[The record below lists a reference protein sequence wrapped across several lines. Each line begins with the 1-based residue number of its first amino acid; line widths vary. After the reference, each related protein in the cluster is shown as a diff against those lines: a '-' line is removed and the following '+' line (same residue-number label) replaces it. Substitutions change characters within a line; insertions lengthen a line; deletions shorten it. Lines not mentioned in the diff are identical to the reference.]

1 MRSGRAASPVTG
13 SDALRRGSHSSIKI
27 WAAVVLAALLVAPAV
42 IGLMVIPTIAQTDKP
57 LPVIN
62 PTPAGIP
69 EKFEEAFYEKIL
81 KTISKRSDLRSFG
94 TTLQYYTVVVVVE
107 RYGPDGTDVSE
118 MNKARIVEELKEAGA
133 KDIASA
139 ETLSFVIA
147 LVPVGKIMGLS
158 THEDVHLLGDG
169 QLPLRSLA
177 SNPTVTVNATVA
189 ALTTANGIADGSGA
203 RVAILESTNIDYSF
217 VNDKIILSL
226 DCSSY
231 PCIPASRLPSSGLLH
246 ADGVAHFIGTT
257 GHAEHN
263 GISPGAEII
272 SLASGGYS
280 DGQYYALDWAVSNDV
295 DVVNMSIAVPSYCSS
310 SSAQFAVNV
319 ISNDVVLSGTTLVSS
334 AGNQGPGYES
344 LTFPCSYNIITVG
357 GIDDRGSDITMSS
370 FASRGPY
377 HIFDYST
384 LIATVM
390 KPEIVA
396 PATNVPIAVTVSGVA
411 TGNSGTSF
419 SAPQVSAAVA
429 VLAGENDYLSP
440 EDVRA
445 TLFLGANW
453 TGPVPCT
460 SVQFEQNNT
469 ADDCSYARQ
478 PSDANATSTSILNN
492 VGFGILNVGQSLHYT
507 LQGNGQHVVAGD
519 LLHDDVLEYQFNIT
533 NTARPVKVILT
544 WLNNAFNAVS
554 VPGETP
560 TVFTSG
566 RIYNLDLEVTCP
578 GMDAI
583 HANSAYQNNEFA
595 VFMPNQTGTCTVQ
608 VDSSDSRSYDSRKR
622 FALASTIP
630 FNVEPT
636 SPRIS
641 VTSPVNATVTT
652 LTVDFGNAIKPD
664 AFTASDVTTSTG
676 TVSEPTTSD
685 SQTFG
690 FNITNPANEDIE
702 ISIAAGTVEYVSG
715 NINAEAHAR
724 IERAPPTVV
733 LSTIM
738 PSPTNAKNAPFTAAF
753 SEPVAFDSGIS
764 DISVTGGAA
773 SNLSPSGTSRTF
785 TFIVTPTG
793 DGKVTVSIPAGS
805 VADLAGNTNTVSN
818 TLQITFKMSDP
829 EAFITTW
836 KTTTADESITLP
848 ISGSGMTVNWGDG
861 TTTTASGPVSH
872 TYNTA
877 GDHTIQITGELTRF
891 HLINA
896 AYASKLVSLDQWG
909 TASWTTMEN
918 AFRGASNMAYNA
930 VDSPDLS
937 SVTDMYYMFSRASAF
952 NGNISS
958 WNVSSVTDMS
968 YMFFHASAFN
978 GDLSSWNV
986 SSVTDMSYMF
996 ASATSF
1002 NGDLSSWNVS
1012 SVTDMSYMFF
1022 HASAFNGD
1030 LSSWN
1035 VSSVT
1040 DMSNMFRV
1048 ATSFN
1053 GNISSWDVSSVTDM
1067 YNMFASATSFNGDLS
1082 SWNVSSVTNMF
1093 NMFRVATSFNGDLSS
1108 WNVSSV
1114 IDMNSMFR
1122 GASSFNQ
1129 TLNSWDVS
1137 SVTNMSNMFNM
1148 FNVASAF
1155 NGNISSWDVSSVTN
1169 MFNMFRVATSFNGD
1183 LSSWNVSSVIKMNS
1197 MFRGASSFN
1206 QTLNDWDVSS
1216 VSDMDNM
1223 FQSTRAFNQPLNSW
1237 NVSSVTD
1244 MYNMFHSARAF
1255 NQPLNSWNVSSVTDM
1270 YNMFSGASSF
1280 DQNLGNWYVV
1290 PDSVSIASSN
1300 VPGVVGSIS
1309 AQNTALN
1316 SHNPVYNVTGSDS
1329 TRFAIVN
1336 GNQLNMASVDTESD
1350 YTVNVTASDGTVFE
1364 DGNNWRVLEIT
1375 VSGGT
1380 NGSSVVMAGD
1390 DQTVGEGDTV
1400 TLSGSVTP
1408 DGDPITYAWSQT
1420 APASPLIAFANS
1432 SAPLTTFTA
1441 PAITGDT
1448 TFTITLTAHDGTQSA
1463 EDTLKITVKETSA
1476 AFITTW
1482 TATSSDKGITLPM
1495 KGTYSVLWGDDS
1507 YDAGVRDSKLHTYA
1521 DAGTYTVTVLGEG
1534 LESISLFSDNANA
1547 LQLESIEQWGG
1558 TEWTTMDDAFEGASN
1573 MVYRATNAPD
1583 LSKVTHT
1590 SGMFWGASSFD
1601 GDLSGWNVSNV
1612 TNMFGMFSGASSFNQ
1627 TLNSWDV
1634 SSVTDMSYM
1643 FFGAS
1648 SFDQPLN
1655 SWDVSSVTD
1664 IYNMF
1669 ERASSFNQPLNGWN
1683 VSSATAM
1690 SNMFDDATAFN
1701 QNLGNWYVVP
1711 DSVSIASSNVPG
1723 VVGSISA
1730 QNTALDGHSP
1740 VYNVTGSDPTRFT
1753 IVNGNQLNMTSVDN
1767 TKSDYT
1773 VNVTASGGSVF
1784 EDGNNWRVLEITVS
1798 GSTNDP
1804 PMVQAGDDQTVGEG
1818 DTVTLSGSVTPDGDP
1833 ITYAWSQTA
1842 PASPLIAFAN
1852 SSAPLTTFTAPA
1864 ITGDTTFTITLTAHD
1879 GTQSAADAL
1888 NVTVRETGAAFIT
1901 TWTASD
1907 SDKGITLPMKGTYSV
1922 LWGDD
1927 TYSPDVIN
1935 SKLYTYDVAG
1945 TYTVTVL
1952 GEGLESINL
1961 SSYDAPNAE
1970 QLRSIEQWGGT
1981 KWTTMSG
1988 AFDGAAN
1995 MVYRAT
2001 DAPDLSGV
2009 TYMDNM
2015 FLGASSFNGN
2025 LSGWNVSSVI
2035 DMSSMFDGASSF
2047 NGNLSGWDVSS
2058 VTNMNY
2064 MFWDASS
2071 FDQPLN
2077 NWNVSSVT
2085 SMFGMFNGAS
2095 SFDQNLGNWYV
2106 VPADTVY
2113 ANSEG
2118 TLNVTTISTQN
2129 TALDVP
2135 SLLYGIDSG
2144 DSLNLFNITG
2154 SNTLMFKSAQSAGT
2168 YNVTVT
2174 ASGTVVFS
2182 NGNNWRILNVTVTG
2196 GVTNAVPELNSIGSQ
2211 SVSELQSLTF
2221 TATATDA
2228 NSGDTL
2234 MFSLTG
2240 TTPSGASIHQ
2250 DTGVFSWTPSESQD
2264 GTHTITVRVED
2275 GAGAIDSEAITVTV
2289 NEVNEDPVLNSIG
2302 PKSANQLE
2310 QLTFTATATDGDT
2323 IGGTADT
2330 LAFSMTNAPTGA
2342 SINQNTGVFSWTP
2355 TASQT
2360 GAYTIT
2366 FQVQDGA
2373 GATDSENVT
2382 VTVTVSNQN
2391 PVLGSIGSKSV
2402 DELATLSFNATATD
2416 GNNDALE
2423 FSLTG
2428 TPPSGA
2434 SINSTSGAFSWTPT
2448 ELQDG
2453 SHSVTVRVSDG
2464 NGGSDSETIT
2474 VTVNEVNED
2483 PVLASVGSKQVNEL
2497 AALSFTA
2504 SASDGDTVGGTADTL
2519 EFSLTGTTPSGA
2531 SIHQDTGVF
2540 SWTPSESQDGTHT
2553 ITVRVE
2559 DGNGGSDS
2567 EAITVTVDEVNE
2579 DPVLASVGSKQV
2591 NELAALSFTASASDG
2606 DTVGGT
2612 ADTLEFSLTGT
2623 TPSGASIHQ
2632 DTGVFSWTP
2641 SESQDG
2647 THTIT
2652 VRVEDGAGAIDS
2664 EAITV
2669 TVNEVNEDPVLNSIG
2684 PKSANQLE
2692 QLTFTATAT
2701 DGDTIGGTADTLA
2714 FSMTNAPTGASINQ
2728 NTGVFSWTPTASQTG
2743 AYTITFQVQDGAG
2756 ATDSENVTV
2765 TVTVSNQN
2773 PVLGSIGSKSVD
2785 ELATLSFNA
2794 TATDGN
2800 NDALEFSLTG
2810 TPPSGASINST
2821 SGAFSWTPTE
2831 LQDGSHSVTVRV
2843 SDGNGGSDSET
2854 ITVTV
2859 NEVNE
2864 DPVLASVGSKQVN
2877 ELAAL
2882 SFTASASDGDTV
2894 GGTADTLEFS
2904 LTGTTPSGASIH
2916 QDTGVFSWTPSES
2929 QDGTHTITVR
2939 VEDGNGGSDSE
2950 AITVTVDEV
2959 NEDPVLASVGSKQVN
2974 ELAALSFTASA
2985 SDGDTIG
2992 GTADTLEF
3000 SLTGTTPSGA
3010 SINQNTGV
3018 FSWTPSES
3026 QDGTHTITVRV
3037 EDDNGGSDS
3046 EAITVTVNE
3055 VNEDPVLASVG
3066 SKQVNELAALSFTAS
3081 ASDGDTVGGTADT
3094 LEFSLTG
3101 TTPSGASIH
3110 QDTGVFSWT
3119 PSESQDGTHTITVR
3133 VEDGNGGSDSE
3144 AITVTV
3150 NEVNEDPVLASVGSK
3165 QVNELA
3171 ALSFTASASDG
3182 DTIGGTAD
3190 TLEFSLTGTTPSGA
3204 SIHQDTGVF
3213 SWTPSE
3219 SQDGTH
3225 TITVRVEDGAGAI
3238 DSEAITVTVNEVNED
3253 PVLASVGSK
3262 QVNELAA
3269 LSFTASAS
3277 DGDTVGGT
3285 ADTLEFSLTGT
3296 TPSGAS
3302 IHQDTGVFSW
3312 TPSESQDGTHT
3323 ITVRVED
3330 DNGGS
3335 DSEAITV
3342 TVDEVNEDPV
3352 LASVG
3357 SKQVNELAALSFT
3370 ASASDGDTIGG
3381 TADTLEFSL
3390 TGTTPSGA
3398 SIHQDTGV
3406 FSWTPSESQDG
3417 THTITVRVEDG
3428 AGAIDSEAITVT
3440 VNEVNEDPVLAS
3452 VGSKQVN
3459 ELAALSFTASA
3470 SDGDTIGGTAD
3481 TLEFSLTGTTPSGAS
3496 IHQDTGVFSWTPSE
3510 SQDGTHTI
3518 TVRVED
3524 GNGGSDSEA
3533 ITVTVNEVN
3542 EDPVLNSIGPKSAN
3556 QLEQLT
3562 FTATATDGDTIG
3574 GTADTLAFSM
3584 TNAPTGA
3591 SINQNTGVFSW
3602 TPTASQTG
3610 AYTITFQVQDGAGAT
3625 DSENVTVTV
3634 TVSNQNPV
3642 LGSIGSKSVDELATL
3657 SFNATATDGNNDA
3670 LEFSLTGTPP
3680 SGASINSTSGAFSW
3694 TPTELQDGSHSVTV
3708 RVSDGN
3714 GGSDSETITVT
3725 VNEVNEDPVLASVG
3739 SKQVNEL
3746 AALSFT
3752 ASASDGDTVGG
3763 TADTLEFSLTGT
3775 TPSGASIHQDTGVFS
3790 WTPSESQDGTHT
3802 ITVRVEDG
3810 NGGSDSE
3817 AITVTVDEVNEDPV
3831 LASVGSKQVNELAA
3845 LSFTA
3850 SASDGDTIGGTADT
3864 LEFSLTGTTPSGA
3877 SIHQD
3882 TGVFSWT
3889 PSESQDGTHTIT
3901 VRVEDGAGAIDS
3913 EAITVTVNE
3922 VNEDPVL
3929 ASVGSKQVNELAA
3942 LSFTASASDGDTI
3955 GGTADTLEFSLT
3967 GTTPSG
3973 ASIHQDTGVFS
3984 WTPSESQ
3991 DGTHTITVRVEDGN
4005 GGSDS
4010 EAITVTVNEVN
4021 EDPVLNSIGPKSAN
4035 QLEQLTFTATAT
4047 DGDTIG
4053 GTADTLAFSM
4063 TNAPTGASINQNT
4076 GVFSWTPTAS
4086 QTGAYTITFQVQDGA
4101 GATDSENVTVT
4112 VTVSNQNPVLGSIGS
4127 KSVDELATLSFN
4139 ATATDGNNDAL
4150 EFSLTGT
4157 PPSGASINSTS
4168 GAFSWTPT
4176 ELQDGSHSVTVRV
4189 SDGNGGSDSET
4200 ITVTVNEVN
4209 EDPVL
4214 ASVGSK
4220 QVNELAALS
4229 FTASA
4234 SDGDTVGGTAD
4245 TLEFSLTGTTPSG
4258 ASIHQDTGVFS
4269 WTPSES
4275 QDGTHTITV
4284 RVEDGNGGSDSE
4296 TITVTVDEVNE
4307 DPVLASVGSKQV
4319 NELAALSFTASASD
4333 ADTIGGTA
4341 DTLEFSL
4348 TGTTPSGASIHQDTG
4363 VFSWTPSESQDG
4375 THTITVRVEDGAGAI
4390 DSEAITVTVNEV
4402 NEDPVLA
4409 SVGSKQV
4416 NELAA
4421 LSFTAS
4427 ASDGDTVGGT
4437 ADTLEFSLTGTTPS
4451 GASIHQDTGVFSWTP
4466 SESQDGTYTITV
4478 RVEDGNG
4485 GSDSEAITVT
4495 VDEVNEDP
4503 VLNSIGPKSAN
4514 PLETLSF
4521 TASASDADII
4531 GGTADTLEFS
4541 LTGTPPTGAS
4551 INQNTGVFS
4560 WTPTASQTGAYTI
4573 TFQVQDGAGAT
4584 DSEDV
4589 TVTVTVSNQNPV
4601 LGSIGS
4607 KSVDELATLS
4617 FNATATDGNNDALE
4631 FSLTGTPPSGASINS
4646 TSGAFSWTPTELQDG
4661 SHSVTVR
4668 VSDGNGG
4675 SDSESITV
4683 TVNEVNEDPVLASV
4697 GSKQVNELAA
4707 LSFTASASDGD
4718 TVGGTADTL
4727 EFSLTGT
4734 TPSGASIHQ
4743 DTGVFSWTPSE
4754 SQDGTHTITVRVE
4767 DGNGGSDSETIT
4779 VTVDEVNEDPVL
4791 NSIGPKS
4798 ANQLEQLTFTA
4809 TATDGDTI
4817 GGTADTLEFSLTG
4830 TPPTGASINQNTG
4843 VFSWTPT
4850 ASQTGAYTI
4859 TFQVQDGAGATDS
4872 EDVTV
4877 TVTVSNQNPVLG
4889 SIGSKSVDELA
4900 TLSFN
4905 ATATDGNN
4913 DALEFSLTGTP
4924 PSGAS
4929 INSTSGAFSW
4939 TPTELQDGSHS
4950 VTVRV
4955 SDGNGGS
4962 DSETITVT
4970 VNEVNED
4977 PVLASVGSK
4986 QVNELAALSFTASAS
5001 DGDTVGGTADTL
5013 EFSLTGTTPSGASI
5027 HQDTGVFSWTPSES
5041 QDGTHTITVRVEDD
5055 NGGSD
5060 SEAITVTVNEVN
5072 EDPVLN
5078 SIGPKSANQLE
5089 QLTFTATAT
5098 DGDTIGGTADTLEFS
5113 LTGTPPTGASINQ
5126 NTGVFSWTPTAS
5138 QTVAYAITFQVQD
5151 GDGATDSETVT
5162 VTVSDSNENPVL
5174 NSIGLKSVNE
5184 LATLSF
5190 TASATDGDS
5199 DSLTFSL
5206 VGAPSGTLINQNTGA
5221 FSWTPTELQDGS
5233 HSATVRVSDGN
5244 GGTDSETV
5252 TVTVGEV
5259 NTAPVLGSIGP
5270 QGVNR
5275 PGTLTFT
5282 ATAVD
5287 GDVIA
5292 GVSDTM
5298 TFSMTGAPTGA
5309 SVDSVTGAF
5318 SWTPAESQTGM
5329 YTITVR
5335 VEDGSGASD
5344 SENVTVTVTEGGT
5357 NEVPVLDFIGP
5368 QEINELETLEF
5379 TATATDNDM
5388 DSLTF
5393 VMAGDRPRGA
5403 SMTPSGMFS
5412 WTPDQSQDGDYS
5424 ITVRVSDGRG
5434 GTDSEVVAI
5443 TVRDIAPLP
5452 VSARASSS
5460 SAIALTL
5467 SEIVVSGGQGP
5478 NGFSVTTGGDPVSV
5492 QSITGSGTTTLV
5504 LGLDGT
5510 VSSTDGAVRLS
5521 YSDAVGDVEDMD
5533 GRPLA
5538 SFSEL
5543 DVLFSSQRRGGTT
5556 PPAVD
5561 LGTLAYQRLADI
5573 PPHIAE
5579 QIASRDASDPLEPL
5593 VPDDTF
5599 EFPLVI
5605 NGYGYLLDD
5614 TTTTL
5619 VPQILTVGGDD
5630 PIIVTFTVYTQK
5642 DPAHFTL
5649 YLNLSDEN
5657 TDYADSDTYITYK
5670 NNDGTTVVTDPHEYI
5685 GSATITVTQEDDQIP
5700 EKKTVR
5706 ITVEFAEPMGL
5717 TNMVAYM
5724 WNTDRKAAFIKIID
5738 AFEVVAVLPEPVV
5751 QAADPEPVEPD
5762 SELPADPEP
5771 AVPGSG
5777 LPADPEPA
5785 SADTTGSGDYDE
5797 AQVLTLIRMWSGF
5810 EPEMITDEQM
5820 LASLGL
5826 DYHDADIPNWMMTE
5840 LGVLVAK
5847 GDVTVDEF
5855 MLALQY
5861 VLDHA

>member
-1 MRSGRAASPVTG
+1 M
-13 SDALRRGSHSSIKI
+13 
-27 WAAVVLAALLVAPAV
+27 
-42 IGLMVIPTIAQTDKP
+42 
-57 LPVIN
+57 
-62 PTPAGIP
+62 
-69 EKFEEAFYEKIL
+69 
-81 KTISKRSDLRSFG
+81 
-94 TTLQYYTVVVVVE
+94 
-107 RYGPDGTDVSE
+107 
-118 MNKARIVEELKEAGA
+118 
-133 KDIASA
+133 
-139 ETLSFVIA
+139 
-147 LVPVGKIMGLS
+147 
-158 THEDVHLLGDG
+158 
-169 QLPLRSLA
+169 
-177 SNPTVTVNATVA
+177 
-189 ALTTANGIADGSGA
+189 
-203 RVAILESTNIDYSF
+203 
-217 VNDKIILSL
+217 
-226 DCSSY
+226 
-231 PCIPASRLPSSGLLH
+231 
-246 ADGVAHFIGTT
+246 
-257 GHAEHN
+257 
-263 GISPGAEII
+263 
-272 SLASGGYS
+272 
-280 DGQYYALDWAVSNDV
+280 
-295 DVVNMSIAVPSYCSS
+295 
-310 SSAQFAVNV
+310 
-319 ISNDVVLSGTTLVSS
+319 
-334 AGNQGPGYES
+334 
-344 LTFPCSYNIITVG
+344 
-357 GIDDRGSDITMSS
+357 
-370 FASRGPY
+370 
-377 HIFDYST
+377 
-384 LIATVM
+384 
-390 KPEIVA
+390 
-396 PATNVPIAVTVSGVA
+396 
-411 TGNSGTSF
+411 
-419 SAPQVSAAVA
+419 
-429 VLAGENDYLSP
+429 
-440 EDVRA
+440 
-445 TLFLGANW
+445 
-453 TGPVPCT
+453 
-460 SVQFEQNNT
+460 
-469 ADDCSYARQ
+469 
-478 PSDANATSTSILNN
+478 
-492 VGFGILNVGQSLHYT
+492 
-507 LQGNGQHVVAGD
+507 
-519 LLHDDVLEYQFNIT
+519 
-533 NTARPVKVILT
+533 
-544 WLNNAFNAVS
+544 
-554 VPGETP
+554 
-560 TVFTSG
+560 
-566 RIYNLDLEVTCP
+566 
-578 GMDAI
+578 
-583 HANSAYQNNEFA
+583 
-595 VFMPNQTGTCTVQ
+595 
-608 VDSSDSRSYDSRKR
+608 
-622 FALASTIP
+622 
-630 FNVEPT
+630 
-636 SPRIS
+636 
-641 VTSPVNATVTT
+641 
-652 LTVDFGNAIKPD
+652 
-664 AFTASDVTTSTG
+664 
-676 TVSEPTTSD
+676 
-685 SQTFG
+685 
-690 FNITNPANEDIE
+690 
-702 ISIAAGTVEYVSG
+702 
-715 NINAEAHAR
+715 
-724 IERAPPTVV
+724 
-733 LSTIM
+733 
-738 PSPTNAKNAPFTAAF
+738 
-753 SEPVAFDSGIS
+753 
-764 DISVTGGAA
+764 
-773 SNLSPSGTSRTF
+773 
-785 TFIVTPTG
+785 
-793 DGKVTVSIPAGS
+793 
-805 VADLAGNTNTVSN
+805 
-818 TLQITFKMSDP
+818 
-829 EAFITTW
+829 
-836 KTTTADESITLP
+836 
-848 ISGSGMTVNWGDG
+848 
-861 TTTTASGPVSH
+861 TASG
-872 TYNTA
+872 
-877 GDHTIQITGELTRF
+877 D
-891 HLINA
+891 
-896 AYASKLVSLDQWG
+896 D
-909 TASWTTMEN
+909 
-918 AFRGASNMAYNA
+918 
-930 VDSPDLS
+930 
-937 SVTDMYYMFSRASAF
+937 
-952 NGNISS
+952 
-958 WNVSSVTDMS
+958 
-968 YMFFHASAFN
+968 
-978 GDLSSWNV
+978 
-986 SSVTDMSYMF
+986 
-996 ASATSF
+996 
-1002 NGDLSSWNVS
+1002 
-1012 SVTDMSYMFF
+1012 
-1022 HASAFNGD
+1022 
-1030 LSSWN
+1030 
-1035 VSSVT
+1035 
-1040 DMSNMFRV
+1040 
-1048 ATSFN
+1048 
-1053 GNISSWDVSSVTDM
+1053 
-1067 YNMFASATSFNGDLS
+1067 
-1082 SWNVSSVTNMF
+1082 
-1093 NMFRVATSFNGDLSS
+1093 
-1108 WNVSSV
+1108 
-1114 IDMNSMFR
+1114 
-1122 GASSFNQ
+1122 
-1129 TLNSWDVS
+1129 
-1137 SVTNMSNMFNM
+1137 
-1148 FNVASAF
+1148 
-1155 NGNISSWDVSSVTN
+1155 
-1169 MFNMFRVATSFNGD
+1169 
-1183 LSSWNVSSVIKMNS
+1183 
-1197 MFRGASSFN
+1197 
-1206 QTLNDWDVSS
+1206 
-1216 VSDMDNM
+1216 
-1223 FQSTRAFNQPLNSW
+1223 
-1237 NVSSVTD
+1237 
-1244 MYNMFHSARAF
+1244 
-1255 NQPLNSWNVSSVTDM
+1255 
-1270 YNMFSGASSF
+1270 
-1280 DQNLGNWYVV
+1280 
-1290 PDSVSIASSN
+1290 
-1300 VPGVVGSIS
+1300 
-1309 AQNTALN
+1309 
-1316 SHNPVYNVTGSDS
+1316 
-1329 TRFAIVN
+1329 
-1336 GNQLNMASVDTESD
+1336 
-1350 YTVNVTASDGTVFE
+1350 VFE
-1364 DGNNWRVLEIT
+1364 NGNNWRVLDIT
-1375 VSGGT
+1375 VPDSPPTVHAGG
-1380 NGSSVVMAGD
+1380 

-1400 TLSGSVTP
+1400 TLSGSAMDP
-1408 DGDPITYAWSQT
+1408 DGDPITYTWLQT
-1420 APASPLIAFANS
+1420 GSAAHRITFANA

-1441 PAITGDT
+1441 PAVTGDT
-1448 TFTITLTAHDGTQSA
+1448 TFTITLTADGGGQSV
-1463 EDTLKITVKETSA
+1463 EDTLKITVKETST

-1482 TATSSDKGITLPM
+1482 TATDSDKDITLPM
-1495 KGTYSVLWGDDS
+1495 KGMYSILWGDGS
-1507 YDAGVRDSKLHTYA
+1507 NSTNVSGSQSHTYGA
-1521 DAGTYTVTVLGEG
+1521 AGNYTVTVLGDG
-1534 LESISLFSDNANA
+1534 LLSINLSGDTANA
-1547 LQLESIEQWGG
+1547 RQLRSIEQWGG
-1558 TEWTTMDDAFEGASN
+1558 TEWNTMLKAFSRTSN
-1573 MVYRATNAPD
+1573 MAYNATDSPN
-1583 LSKVTHT
+1583 LSKVNST
-1590 SGMFWGASSFD
+1590 SSMFDGASSFD
-1601 GDLSGWNVSNV
+1601 GDISGWDVSSV
-1612 TNMFGMFSGASSFNQ
+1612 TTMNSMFFGASSFDGDISGWDVSSVTTMNSMFFNAFIFDQ
-1627 TLNSWDV
+1627 PLNSWDV
-1634 SSVTDMSYM
+1634 SSVTTMNSM
-1643 FFGAS
+1643 FFKAFL
-1648 SFDQPLN
+1648 FDQPLN

-1664 IYNMF
+1664 MGGMF
-1669 ERASSFNQPLNGWN
+1669 ARATN
-1683 VSSATAM
+1683 
-1690 SNMFDDATAFN
+1690 FN

-1711 DSVSIASSNVPG
+1711 DSMSIDRTDVPN

-1730 QNTALDGHSP
+1730 QNTHLDSHSP
-1740 VYNVTGSDPTRFT
+1740 VYNVTGSDPTRFA
-1753 IVNGNQLNMTSVDN
+1753 IVNGNQLNMTSVDD
-1767 TKSDYT
+1767 TKSTYT
-1773 VNVTASGGSVF
+1773 VNVTASEGTVF
-1784 EDGNNWRVLEITVS
+1784 EDGNNWRVFDVTAT
-1798 GSTNDP
+1798 G
-1804 PMVQAGDDQTVGEG
+1804 QANV
-1818 DTVTLSGSVTPDGDP
+1818 DP
-1833 ITYAWSQTA
+1833 I
-1842 PASPLIAFAN
+1842 
-1852 SSAPLTTFTAPA
+1852 
-1864 ITGDTTFTITLTAHD
+1864 
-1879 GTQSAADAL
+1879 
-1888 NVTVRETGAAFIT
+1888 
-1901 TWTASD
+1901 
-1907 SDKGITLPMKGTYSV
+1907 
-1922 LWGDD
+1922 
-1927 TYSPDVIN
+1927 
-1935 SKLYTYDVAG
+1935 
-1945 TYTVTVL
+1945 
-1952 GEGLESINL
+1952 
-1961 SSYDAPNAE
+1961 
-1970 QLRSIEQWGGT
+1970 
-1981 KWTTMSG
+1981 
-1988 AFDGAAN
+1988 
-1995 MVYRAT
+1995 
-2001 DAPDLSGV
+2001 
-2009 TYMDNM
+2009 
-2015 FLGASSFNGN
+2015 
-2025 LSGWNVSSVI
+2025 
-2035 DMSSMFDGASSF
+2035 
-2047 NGNLSGWDVSS
+2047 
-2058 VTNMNY
+2058 
-2064 MFWDASS
+2064 
-2071 FDQPLN
+2071 
-2077 NWNVSSVT
+2077 
-2085 SMFGMFNGAS
+2085 
-2095 SFDQNLGNWYV
+2095 
-2106 VPADTVY
+2106 
-2113 ANSEG
+2113 
-2118 TLNVTTISTQN
+2118 
-2129 TALDVP
+2129 
-2135 SLLYGIDSG
+2135 
-2144 DSLNLFNITG
+2144 
-2154 SNTLMFKSAQSAGT
+2154 
-2168 YNVTVT
+2168 
-2174 ASGTVVFS
+2174 
-2182 NGNNWRILNVTVTG
+2182 
-2196 GVTNAVPELNSIGSQ
+2196 LNSIGSQ
-2211 SVSELQSLTF
+2211 SVSELQHLTF
-2221 TATATDA
+2221 TATATDD
-2228 NSGDTL
+2228 NGDTL
-2234 MFSLTG
+2234 T
-2240 TTPSGASIHQ
+2240 
-2250 DTGVFSWTPSESQD
+2250 
-2264 GTHTITVRVED
+2264 
-2275 GAGAIDSEAITVTV
+2275 
-2289 NEVNEDPVLNSIG
+2289 
-2302 PKSANQLE
+2302 
-2310 QLTFTATATDGDT
+2310 
-2323 IGGTADT
+2323 
-2330 LAFSMTNAPTGA
+2330 
-2342 SINQNTGVFSWTP
+2342 
-2355 TASQT
+2355 
-2360 GAYTIT
+2360 
-2366 FQVQDGA
+2366 
-2373 GATDSENVT
+2373 
-2382 VTVTVSNQN
+2382 
-2391 PVLGSIGSKSV
+2391 
-2402 DELATLSFNATATD
+2402 
-2416 GNNDALE
+2416 
-2423 FSLTG
+2423 
-2428 TPPSGA
+2428 
-2434 SINSTSGAFSWTPT
+2434 
-2448 ELQDG
+2448 
-2453 SHSVTVRVSDG
+2453 
-2464 NGGSDSETIT
+2464 
-2474 VTVNEVNED
+2474 
-2483 PVLASVGSKQVNEL
+2483 
-2497 AALSFTA
+2497 
-2504 SASDGDTVGGTADTL
+2504 
-2519 EFSLTGTTPSGA
+2519 
-2531 SIHQDTGVF
+2531 
-2540 SWTPSESQDGTHT
+2540 
-2553 ITVRVE
+2553 
-2559 DGNGGSDS
+2559 
-2567 EAITVTVDEVNE
+2567 
-2579 DPVLASVGSKQV
+2579 
-2591 NELAALSFTASASDG
+2591 
-2606 DTVGGT
+2606 
-2612 ADTLEFSLTGT
+2612 
-2623 TPSGASIHQ
+2623 
-2632 DTGVFSWTP
+2632 
-2641 SESQDG
+2641 
-2647 THTIT
+2647 
-2652 VRVEDGAGAIDS
+2652 
-2664 EAITV
+2664 
-2669 TVNEVNEDPVLNSIG
+2669 
-2684 PKSANQLE
+2684 
-2692 QLTFTATAT
+2692 
-2701 DGDTIGGTADTLA
+2701 
-2714 FSMTNAPTGASINQ
+2714 
-2728 NTGVFSWTPTASQTG
+2728 
-2743 AYTITFQVQDGAG
+2743 
-2756 ATDSENVTV
+2756 
-2765 TVTVSNQN
+2765 
-2773 PVLGSIGSKSVD
+2773 
-2785 ELATLSFNA
+2785 
-2794 TATDGN
+2794 
-2800 NDALEFSLTG
+2800 
-2810 TPPSGASINST
+2810 
-2821 SGAFSWTPTE
+2821 
-2831 LQDGSHSVTVRV
+2831 
-2843 SDGNGGSDSET
+2843 
-2854 ITVTV
+2854 
-2859 NEVNE
+2859 
-2864 DPVLASVGSKQVN
+2864 
-2877 ELAAL
+2877 
-2882 SFTASASDGDTV
+2882 
-2894 GGTADTLEFS
+2894 
-2904 LTGTTPSGASIH
+2904 
-2916 QDTGVFSWTPSES
+2916 
-2929 QDGTHTITVR
+2929 
-2939 VEDGNGGSDSE
+2939 
-2950 AITVTVDEV
+2950 
-2959 NEDPVLASVGSKQVN
+2959 
-2974 ELAALSFTASA
+2974 
-2985 SDGDTIG
+2985 
-2992 GTADTLEF
+2992 
-3000 SLTGTTPSGA
+3000 
-3010 SINQNTGV
+3010 
-3018 FSWTPSES
+3018 
-3026 QDGTHTITVRV
+3026 
-3037 EDDNGGSDS
+3037 
-3046 EAITVTVNE
+3046 
-3055 VNEDPVLASVG
+3055 
-3066 SKQVNELAALSFTAS
+3066 
-3081 ASDGDTVGGTADT
+3081 
-3094 LEFSLTG
+3094 FSLTG

-3182 DTIGGTAD
+3182 DTVGGTAD
-3190 TLEFSLTGTTPSGA
+3190 TLEFSLTGTPPSGA

-3225 TITVRVEDGAGAI
+3225 TITVRVEDGNGGS

-3269 LSFTASAS
+3269 LSFTASAL

-3296 TPSGAS
+3296 P
-3302 IHQDTGVFSW
+3302 
-3312 TPSESQDGTHT
+3312 
-3323 ITVRVED
+3323 
-3330 DNGGS
+3330 
-3335 DSEAITV
+3335 
-3342 TVDEVNEDPV
+3342 
-3352 LASVG
+3352 
-3357 SKQVNELAALSFT
+3357 
-3370 ASASDGDTIGG
+3370 
-3381 TADTLEFSL
+3381 
-3390 TGTTPSGA
+3390 
-3398 SIHQDTGV
+3398 
-3406 FSWTPSESQDG
+3406 
-3417 THTITVRVEDG
+3417 
-3428 AGAIDSEAITVT
+3428 
-3440 VNEVNEDPVLAS
+3440 
-3452 VGSKQVN
+3452 
-3459 ELAALSFTASA
+3459 
-3470 SDGDTIGGTAD
+3470 
-3481 TLEFSLTGTTPSGAS
+3481 PSGAS

-3625 DSENVTVTV
+3625 DSE
-3634 TVSNQNPV
+3634 
-3642 LGSIGSKSVDELATL
+3642 D
-3657 SFNATATDGNNDA
+3657 
-3670 LEFSLTGTPP
+3670 
-3680 SGASINSTSGAFSW
+3680 
-3694 TPTELQDGSHSVTV
+3694 
-3708 RVSDGN
+3708 
-3714 GGSDSETITVT
+3714 
-3725 VNEVNEDPVLASVG
+3725 
-3739 SKQVNEL
+3739 
-3746 AALSFT
+3746 
-3752 ASASDGDTVGG
+3752 
-3763 TADTLEFSLTGT
+3763 
-3775 TPSGASIHQDTGVFS
+3775 
-3790 WTPSESQDGTHT
+3790 
-3802 ITVRVEDG
+3802 
-3810 NGGSDSE
+3810 
-3817 AITVTVDEVNEDPV
+3817 
-3831 LASVGSKQVNELAA
+3831 
-3845 LSFTA
+3845 
-3850 SASDGDTIGGTADT
+3850 
-3864 LEFSLTGTTPSGA
+3864 
-3877 SIHQD
+3877 
-3882 TGVFSWT
+3882 
-3889 PSESQDGTHTIT
+3889 
-3901 VRVEDGAGAIDS
+3901 
-3913 EAITVTVNE
+3913 
-3922 VNEDPVL
+3922 
-3929 ASVGSKQVNELAA
+3929 
-3942 LSFTASASDGDTI
+3942 
-3955 GGTADTLEFSLT
+3955 
-3967 GTTPSG
+3967 
-3973 ASIHQDTGVFS
+3973 
-3984 WTPSESQ
+3984 
-3991 DGTHTITVRVEDGN
+3991 
-4005 GGSDS
+4005 
-4010 EAITVTVNEVN
+4010 
-4021 EDPVLNSIGPKSAN
+4021 
-4035 QLEQLTFTATAT
+4035 
-4047 DGDTIG
+4047 
-4053 GTADTLAFSM
+4053 
-4063 TNAPTGASINQNT
+4063 
-4076 GVFSWTPTAS
+4076 
-4086 QTGAYTITFQVQDGA
+4086 
-4101 GATDSENVTVT
+4101 VTVT

-4333 ADTIGGTA
+4333 GDTVGGTADTLEFSLTGTTPSGASIHQDTGVFSWTPSESQDGTHTITVRVEDGNGGSDSEAITVTVNEVNEDPVLASVGSKQVNELAALSFTASASDGDTVGGTADTLEFSLTGTTPSGASIHQDTGVFSWTPSESQDGTHTITVRVEDGNGGSDSEAITVTVNEVNEDPVLASVGSKQVNELAALSFTASASDGDTVGGTADTLEFSLTGTPPSGASIHQDTGVFSWTPSESQDGTHTITVRVEDGNGGSDSEAITVTVNEVNEDPVLASVGSKQVNELAALSFTASASDGDTVGGTADTLEFSLTGTTPSGASIHQDTGVFSWTPSESQDGTHTITVRVEDGNGGSDSEAITVTVNEVNEDPVLASVGSKQVNELAALSFTASASDGDTVGGTADTLEFSLTGTTPSGASIHQDTGVFSWTPSESQDGTHTITVRVEDGNGGSDSEAITVTVNEVNEDPVLNSIGPKSANQLEQLTFTATATDGDTIGGTADTLAFSMTNAPTGASINQNTGVFSWTPTASQTGAYTITFQVQDGAGATDSEDVTVTVTVSNQNPVLGSIGSKSVDELATLSFNATATDGNNDALEFSLTGTPPSGASINSTSGAFSWTPTELQDGSHSVTVRVSDGNGGSDSETITVTVNEVNEDPVLASVGSKHVNELAALSFTASASDGDTVGGTADTLEFSLTGTTPSGASIHQDTGVFSWTPSESQDGTHTITVRVEDGNGGSDSETITVTVNEVNEDPVLASVGSKQVNELAALSFTASASDGDTVGGTADTLEFSLTGTTPSGASIHQDTGVFSWTPSESQDGTHTITVRVEDGNGGSDSEAITVTVNEVNEDPVLNSIGPKSANQLEQLTFTATATDGDTIGGTADTLAFSMTNAPTGASINQNTGVFSWTPTASQTGAYTITFQVQDGAGATDSEDVTVTVTVSNQNPVLGSIGSKSVDELATLSFNATATDGNNDALEFSLTGTPPSGASINSTSGAFSWTPTELQDGSHSVTVRVSDGNGGSDSETITVTVNEVNEDPVLASVGSKHVNELAALSFTASASDGDTVGGTADTLEFSLTGTTPSGASIHQDTGVFSWTPSESQDGTHTITVRVEDGNGGSDSEAITVTVDEVNEDPVLASVGSKQVNELAALSFTASASDGDTVGGTA

-4390 DSEAITVTVNEV
+4390 DSEAITVTVDEVNEDPVLASVGSKHVNELAALSFTASASDGDTVGGTADTLEFSLTGTTPSGASIHQDTGVFSWTPSESQDGTHTITVRVEDGNGGSDSEAITVTVNEVNEDPVLNSIGPKSANQLEQLTFTATATDGDTIGGTADTLAFSMTNAPTGASINQNTGVFSWTPTASQTGAYTITFQVQDGAGATDSEDVTVTVTVSNQNPVLGSIGSKSVDELATLSFNATATDGNNDALEFSLTGTPPSGASINSTSGAFSWTPTELQDGSHSVTVRVSDGNGGSDSETITVTVNEVNEDPVLASVGSKQVNELAALSFTASASDGDTVGGTADTLEFSLTGTTPSGASIHQDTGVFSWTPSESQDGTHTITVRVEDGAGAIDSEAITVTVDEVNEDPVLASVGSKQVNELAALSFTASASDGDTVGGTADTLEFSLTGTTPSGASIHQDTGVFSWTPSESQDGTHTITVRVEDGNGGSDSEAITVTVNEV

-4485 GSDSEAITVT
+4485 GSDSETITVT

-4767 DGNGGSDSETIT
+4767 DDNGGSDSETIT

-4962 DSETITVT
+4962 DSEAITVT

-5861 VLDHA
+5861 VLEHA